1 MPTTN
6 TNTYFISETYL
17 RENTPFNQ
25 NLDIN
30 DIVNNIDPAS
40 DMHIQPILGKNFYD
54 SLLLSYSA
62 QTLTANETTLVMHI
76 KPALAYRAA
85 ELSLPFIQYQIKNKG
100 PQTQSG
106 DNSAAI
112 DLTTLRYLTN
122 ELKNRA
128 EFYEQR
134 LINYLCDNSASFPAY
149 TTNNSTD
156 ISPSTASPYD
166 SGFALYGNL
175 SDRDFFKKYG
185 YYR

>member
-1 MPTTN
+1 MP
-6 TNTYFISETYL
+6 TYFITESYL
-17 RENTPFNQ
+17 RSNTPLNQ

-30 DIVNNIDPAS
+30 DIVNNIDPAQ
-40 DMHIQPILGKNFYD
+40 DMYIQPILGQNFYNA
-54 SLLLSYSA
+54 LLVSYSA
-62 QTLTANETTLVMHI
+62 QTLTADETTLVMHI

-85 ELSLPFIQYQIKNKG
+85 EMSLPFIQYQIKNKG
-100 PQTQSG
+100 PQVQSG
-106 DNSAAI
+106 DFSSPVDQTQLNY
-112 DLTTLRYLTN
+112 LRN

-134 LINYLCDNSASFPAY
+134 LINYLCDNSSLFPAY

-156 ISPSTASPYD
+156 ISPSSASAYD
-166 SGFALYGNL
+166 SGFALYGQL